1 MKSLALS
8 KTTIFAIIPIC
19 LLGISWFLDFIVV
32 DKSVYYTTLIISIF
46 SMFLL
51 FAWGWVKDFPV
62 WTIHSIGFCILTS
75 IYLTSISIPQL
86 MGRQLLGLYGLLP
99 LAITMLVALTLHFS
113 LNPLIQLYQKV
124 KNDKSI
130 LIFMVYG
137 FLPVAFMFA
146 FDEVHA
152 IKFLPI
158 AIILILMTAMSVVIY
173 LGSNKKVVGI
183 VTIISG
189 FILTNAIAITVST
202 LL

>member
-1 MKSLALS
+1 
-8 KTTIFAIIPIC
+8 
-19 LLGISWFLDFIVV
+19 
-32 DKSVYYTTLIISIF
+32 
-46 SMFLL
+46 MFLL

-86 MGRQLLGLYGLLP
+86 MGSELLGFYGLLP

-113 LNPLIQLYQKV
+113 WIPLVQLYQKV

-183 VTIISG
+183 ITIISG

>member
-99 LAITMLVALTLHFS
+99 LAITMFVALTLHFH
-113 LNPLIQLYQKV
+113 
-124 KNDKSI
+124 
-130 LIFMVYG
+130 G
-137 FLPVAFMFA
+137 FP
-146 FDEVHA
+146 
-152 IKFLPI
+152 
-158 AIILILMTAMSVVIY
+158 
-173 LGSNKKVVGI
+173 
-183 VTIISG
+183 
-189 FILTNAIAITVST
+189 
-202 LL
+202 